1 VTVACPSS
9 SGFSSPNP
17 FGSAAPQ
24 TDSDF
29 SEDFDMNVPLTYKDL
44 GIPEEI
50 RLIGPDLPR
59 EIFIRGIIPDEITI
73 KGDIPRSIEV
83 HSDIPHKIMLDATD
97 VPRKIMV
104 EMAPNFPST
113 LRMDVTHTLQV
124 TGIPKSIE
132 IIENIPRTIQLL
144 MPENPVVELKF
155 NQVDIELKPSA
166 DLEKMFSNLMIPL
179 K

>member
-1 VTVACPSS
+1 MPFA
-9 SGFSSPNP
+9 P
-17 FGSAAPQ
+17 FG
-24 TDSDF
+24 
-29 SEDFDMNVPLTYKDL
+29 MNATQDYDENMNIPVTIKDL

-59 EIFIRGIIPDEITI
+59 EIFIRGTVPEEINI
-73 KGDIPRSIEV
+73 KGDIPRSIEIK
-83 HSDIPHKIMLDATD
+83 SDIPHTIMFDATN

-104 EMAPNFPST
+104 ELAPDFPSM

-132 IIENIPRTIQLL
+132 VVENIPRTIQLL
-144 MPENPVVELKF
+144 MPENPVIELKYSGAA
-155 NQVDIELKPSA
+155 IELKPSA
-166 DLEKMFSNLMIPL
+166 DLEKMFANLMIQ